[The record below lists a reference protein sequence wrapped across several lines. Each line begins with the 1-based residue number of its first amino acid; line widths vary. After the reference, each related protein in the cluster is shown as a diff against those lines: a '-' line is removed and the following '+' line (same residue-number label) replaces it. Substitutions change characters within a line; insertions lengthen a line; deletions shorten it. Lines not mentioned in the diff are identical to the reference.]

1 MLVVD
6 ELTKTLEKDQGR
18 LAFIYY
24 DFSDARTQ
32 TPLSVVSSLLMQL
45 ISQGT
50 SIPSMLENFYY
61 KLKGGR
67 LQLQLHELTSVLV
80 EVCKDDRPTYVVIDV
95 LDECEAGKPS
105 QVILDVMQ
113 HLEQA
118 SIKLF
123 ITSRPHSHSI
133 RQQLGNSPQVTIEA
147 STSDI
152 TKYLT
157 ETIDKDDAANDVI
170 DETLKSGIIL
180 ELYRGFARD
189 VPTPCLAD
197 PNYRQPDNQ
206 IRGATG
212 APGEAPEAGYS
223 V

>member
-1 MLVVD
+1 MVTIKKRSPDMVHGSKLAEDSMVSRHSRGWEDVPLIHVHEHLWSTINDPSSRCLVVD

-24 DFSDARTQ
+24 DFSDAGTQ

-45 ISQGT
+45 TSQGT
-50 SIPSMLENFYY
+50 SIPSVLEILYY

-67 LQLQLHELTSVLV
+67 LQPQLHELTSVLV
-80 EVCKDDRPTYVVIDV
+80 EVCKDDRPTYVVIDA

-118 SIKLF
+118 SVKLF

-133 RQQLGNSPQVTIEA
+133 TQQLGNSP
-147 STSDI
+147 
-152 TKYLT
+152 
-157 ETIDKDDAANDVI
+157 
-170 DETLKSGIIL
+170 
-180 ELYRGFARD
+180 
-189 VPTPCLAD
+189 
-197 PNYRQPDNQ
+197 
-206 IRGATG
+206 
-212 APGEAPEAGYS
+212 
-223 V
+223 